1 LEFLS
6 PSFPLDLTAKLPS
19 SARLLIMNVTIQ
31 KGTLGDLDSI
41 VEFQLE
47 MARESEGTELD
58 RNTVTEGVRNGLG
71 DEARALYLVAH
82 DEGGKAIGSLMLTKE
97 WSDWNNS
104 PYYWIQSVYV
114 SPEYRRKGV
123 FRALFEKAKE
133 KAREEG
139 AAAVRLYVDR
149 HNEKAQ
155 AVYNS
160 LGMHECHY
168 LMYELDS

>member
-1 LEFLS
+1 
-6 PSFPLDLTAKLPS
+6 
-19 SARLLIMNVTIQ
+19 MNVTIQ

-47 MARESEGTELD
+47 MA
-58 RNTVTEGVRNGLG
+58 
-71 DEARALYLVAH
+71 
-82 DEGGKAIGSLMLTKE
+82 
-97 WSDWNNS
+97 
-104 PYYWIQSVYV
+104 
-114 SPEYRRKGV
+114 
-123 FRALFEKAKE
+123 RALFEKAKE